1 MNVPR
6 RTIAETL
13 TASQR
18 AFISLPDAAPVE
30 PANGCEPSAPD
41 LSHPSVQA
49 DKHTVSVPRP
59 GPRRLDSPK
68 RAAVP
73 SKRPEPLRSVT
84 LRLRASVADAL
95 RRASIQR
102 SLDYIEPFSQQA
114 IVETA
119 VRDWL
124 RNAGYSMAD

>member
-13 TASQR
+13 TVSQR
-18 AFISLPDAAPVE
+18 AFMSLPDAATFE
-30 PANGCEPSAPD
+30 PANGSEPTALVLPQ
-41 LSHPSVQA
+41 PSDQA
-49 DKHTVSVPRP
+49 DRHAVPAPRP
-59 GPRRLDSPK
+59 VPRRLDSPK

-73 SKRPEPLRSVT
+73 SNRPALLRSVT

-114 IVETA
+114 IVEMA
-119 VRDWL
+119 VCEWL
-124 RNAGYSMAD
+124 RNAGYPAAD

>member
-1 MNVPR
+1 MNAPR

-18 AFISLPDAAPVE
+18 AFMSLPDATALE
-30 PANGCEPSAPD
+30 PANESEREALPLSPPSG
-41 LSHPSVQA
+41 QA
-49 DKHTVSVPRP
+49 DKHVVVATRTV
-59 GPRRLDSPK
+59 PRRLDRPK
-68 RAAVP
+68 RGAVA

-102 SLDYIEPFSQQA
+102 SLDYVEPFSQQA

-119 VRDWL
+119 VGDWL
-124 RNAGYSMAD
+124 RNAGHWADD

>member
-1 MNVPR
+1 MNAPR

-18 AFISLPDAAPVE
+18 AFMSLPDATADEPVNESEAEAPV
-30 PANGCEPSAPD
+30 
-41 LSHPSVQA
+41 LSHSSREA
-49 DKHTVSVPRP
+49 DKQVERAPRA
-59 GPRRLDSPK
+59 GPRRLESPR

-84 LRLRASVADAL
+84 LRLRASLADAL

-102 SLDYIEPFSQQA
+102 SLDYVEPFSQQA

-119 VRDWL
+119 VCDWL
-124 RNAGYSMAD
+124 RNAGYSVVD